1 MFISRTPFRI
11 SFFGGG
17 TDYPSWIEKH
27 GGAVI
32 GTSINHYNYITCRHL
47 PPFFEHNYRVA
58 YSITETT
65 KTIHEIKHPVVNA
78 VLKEMGFENTGLEIH
93 YDADLPARSGLGS
106 SSAFTAGL
114 LNALNALQGNYISHR
129 DLAEK
134 AIYIEQTLLQEVVGA
149 QDQILTSYG
158 GFNRVDF
165 EKNGSTTI
173 SPIIAPPE
181 RIEELQ
187 NHLMLFFTGF
197 SRFAS
202 EVAKSKVENF
212 DKKTATLHRMRT
224 MVDEAMDIVQNIHVP
239 ITEFGK
245 LLHEAWECKRSLSD
259 KVSSSA
265 IDDIYQKGR
274 EGGAIGGKLLGAG
287 GGGFMLFFVPPEKK
301 QDVKAAL
308 SPLLHIPFRFES
320 EGSRIV
326 LYQPSGLAP
335 EPQKEFAS
343 NG

>member
-47 PPFFEHNYRVA
+47 PPFFDHNYRIA

-65 KTIHEIKHPVVNA
+65 KSVDEIKHPVVNA
-78 VLKEMGFENTGLEIH
+78 VLREMGFEDTGLEIH

-114 LNALNALQGNYISHR
+114 LNALHALKGNYVSHR
-129 DLAEK
+129 DLAQK
-134 AIYIEQTLLQEVVGA
+134 AIHIEQSVLKETVGA

-158 GFNRVDF
+158 GFNRIDF
-165 EKNGSTTI
+165 EKNGATSI
-173 SPIIAPPE
+173 SPVVAPPE
-181 RIEELQ
+181 RIQDLQ
-187 NHLMLFFTGF
+187 DHLMLFFTGF

-202 EVAKSKVENF
+202 DVAKSKVDNF
-212 DKKTATLHRMRT
+212 EKKTQTLHKMRR
-224 MVDEAMDIVQNIHVP
+224 MVDDALSILQDP
-239 ITEFGK
+239 TAALTEFGS
-245 LLHEAWECKRSLSD
+245 LLHEAWECKRSLSE
-259 KVSSSA
+259 KVSTSKV
-265 IDDIYQKGR
+265 DEMYTLGR
-274 EGGAIGGKLLGAG
+274 EAGAIGGKLLGAG
-287 GGGFMLFFVPPEKK
+287 GGGFMLLFARPED
-301 QDVKAAL
+301 QPQVKEAL
-308 SPLLHIPFRFES
+308 SHLLHIPFRFEN

-335 EPQKEFAS
+335 ERKKEFIT